1 MDKYI
6 GIPFAL
12 GGRTE
17 EGCDCYGLVRL
28 FYKDY
33 FNIELPEYNLYDR
46 FDNILLYTLIDTNIP
61 LLDFSKVEY
70 PVYGDI
76 GLFKF
81 FGVPT
86 HLGIFL
92 KNDKVLHIMRGSD
105 AVIERIDSHR
115 LKGRFA
121 GWYRKKQ

>member
-6 GIPFAL
+6 GIPFEL

-17 EGCDCYGLVRL
+17 KGCDCYGLVRL
-28 FYKDY
+28 FYKDKY
-33 FNIELPEYNLYDR
+33 DIELPEYNLYDR
-46 FDNILLYTLIDTNIP
+46 FDNILLYTLIDTNMP
-61 LLDFSKVEY
+61 LLDFSQVEN
-70 PVYGDI
+70 PKYGDI

-86 HLGIFL
+86 HIGVYL
-92 KNDKVLHIMRGSD
+92 KNNKVLHIMRGSD
-105 AVIERIDSHR
+105 AVIERIDSPR

-121 GWYRKKQ
+121 GWYSRR